1 MAQANYIELRL
12 IYDKIICIRKIYNNA
27 ITTFSLQNKLNNRFG
42 TDITKD
48 IRYSTPPTN
57 LIPSV
62 AQSCTNT
69 DNKIDIP
76 RIINLVIILTN
87 QLFLLIK

>member
-12 IYDKIICIRKIYNNA
+12 IYDKIIYIRKIYNNA
-27 ITTFSLQNKLNNRFG
+27 ITTFSQQNKLNNRFG
-42 TDITKD
+42 TVDITKD
-48 IRYSTPPTN
+48 IRYSTPPTK

-69 DNKIDIP
+69 DYKIDIR
-76 RIINLVIILTN
+76 RIINLVIIITN
-87 QLFLLIK
+87 